1 MRRRSRAGG
10 EPIKTR
16 RRKAMTLK
24 PRNAPEVVRR
34 RGPSTIK
41 LQEQLKS
48 CTRELNETREREG
61 ATSEVLRVISRSSGE
76 LRPVFDAI
84 LDNAVR
90 ICGAQNAT
98 LWLQKDGALRR
109 AARHRDVPNP
119 IAPAQPSAKSI
130 LVRAVRTKQIIHV
143 ADYMADQAYL
153 DGDPFTV
160 AAVEE
165 LGVRTYVAVPMLKE
179 SDLVGAISVYRTEVR
194 AFTEKQIAL
203 LTSFAAQAVIAIEN
217 TRLLNELRERTDDLT
232 EALGQQ
238 TATSEVLQVIS
249 SSPGEL
255 EPVFK
260 AMLENATRIC
270 DAKFG
275 VLQLL
280 EGDGFRA
287 VGLHNAPPAF
297 ADYVRRGLLRP
308 GPNVPLS
315 RMARTKQVV
324 HIADI
329 TMEEA
334 YIERD
339 PLAVAG
345 ADLGGYRTILAV
357 PMLKESELI
366 GGFVIFRQEVRLFAD
381 KQIKLV
387 QNFAAQA
394 VIAIENARLLSEL
407 RQRTDD
413 LTESLEQQT
422 ATSEVLQVISSSPGE
437 LQPVFDAIL
446 DNAVRICASQ
456 NATLWLQEDGA
467 LRRAARHR
475 EVPDAIVPSQPSAI
489 SVLARAVR
497 TKQIIHIQDYRT
509 DQSYLDRDPFA
520 VAAADQLGIRT
531 NLSVPMLK
539 EGEPIGAISIFR
551 TEIRPFTEKQIE
563 LIASFASQAVI
574 AIENAR
580 LLNELRQRT
589 TDLTERSA
597 DLTEALEQQTA
608 TSEVLR
614 VISRSPGDLKP
625 VFQTMLENATRIC
638 EAKFGTLFRFD
649 GKSFYPAADVGTPPE
664 LSEYMGRPA
673 FQPLPGGHL
682 DRVLRTKQLFHT
694 ADDTAEAVPGPAA
707 RLAGARSTLCVPML
721 KDDALIGAIVIYRQ
735 EVRPFTDKQIELLT
749 NFAAQA
755 AIAIENTRLLN
766 ELRELLQQ
774 QTATSEVLQVVS
786 SSPGDLE
793 PVFAAM
799 LEKAVLICDAKFGN
813 IYRWDGDAL
822 HVSASYNTPPAYTEE
837 RKRVQFRADQKTP
850 IGRMILT
857 KTVVHVDDVR
867 TETSYIERSQPT
879 VAAAELGGV
888 RTLLA
893 VPMLNEGELIGAFG
907 LSRQEVRP
915 FTDKQIALVQ
925 NFAAQA
931 VIAIENTRLLNELRE
946 SLQQQTA
953 TAEVL
958 EVISRSAF
966 DLRAVFET
974 VAESSVRLCGAG
986 LGFIFR
992 FDGELLRLASAFNA
1006 SQEHKDFVEQNPI
1019 RPGRHSA
1026 AARAALERRTIHI
1039 PDVLADPEY
1048 SYGAKDF
1055 GVFRTVLGVPILKGD
1070 DLLGVIIV
1078 HHLEVVRPFT
1088 DKQIALVE
1096 TFADQAA
1103 IAIENVR
1110 LLDTLRLR
1118 TDELGRSVGELRALG
1133 EVSQAVNSTLDL
1145 ETVLSTI
1152 VAKAVQLSG
1161 TEAGAI
1167 YVFDQLQRE
1176 FHLRATYGMDPE
1188 LIDALA
1194 RQHIGFD
1201 EPNVELAFAQREP
1214 IQVADLREDAPSAA
1228 NEIVLRAGYRARLLA
1243 PLLRGEDVVGML
1255 VVRRR
1260 APGAFPQNTVDLIKT
1275 FAAQS
1280 VLAIQN
1286 ARLFENVE
1294 IRTGELAKSLE
1305 DLRTTQDRLVQ
1316 TEKLASLGQLTAG
1329 IAHEIKNPL
1338 NFVNNF
1344 SAVSVELIDE
1354 LREALGGAHL
1364 DSKLRAEISDIA
1376 DTLQGNLDKVV
1387 QHGKRADAIV
1397 KNMLLH
1403 SRQGS
1408 GEHRPVDINAL
1419 VDESL
1424 NLAYHG
1430 ARAEKQGFNI
1440 TLERSFDP
1448 AAGEVDLFPQEIT
1461 RALLNL
1467 ISNGFYAATKRK
1479 AESNGGDYEPTLVA
1493 ATRNLGDKVE
1503 IRIRDNGTGIPP
1515 DAKEKLFNPF
1525 FTTKPAGEGT
1535 GLGLS
1540 ISHDIIV
1547 KQHLGSIE
1555 VDTQPGEFTE
1565 FRIVLPRA
1573 GAFLIKSGGPM

>member
-1 MRRRSRAGG
+1 
-10 EPIKTR
+10 
-16 RRKAMTLK
+16 MTLK

-41 LQEQLKS
+41 LQEQLES
-48 CTRELNETREREG
+48 CTRELNEIREREG

-194 AFTEKQIAL
+194 TFTEKQIAL

-287 VGLHNAPPAF
+287 VALHNAPPAF

-366 GGFVIFRQEVRLFAD
+366 GGFVIFRQEVRLFTD

-437 LQPVFDAIL
+437 LQPVFEAIL
-446 DNAVRICASQ
+446 DNAVRICESQ

-475 EVPDAIVPSQPSAI
+475 EVPDAIVPSQPSAN

-574 AIENAR
+574 AIEN
-580 LLNELRQRT
+580 
-589 TDLTERSA
+589 
-597 DLTEALEQQTA
+597 
-608 TSEVLR
+608 
-614 VISRSPGDLKP
+614 
-625 VFQTMLENATRIC
+625 
-638 EAKFGTLFRFD
+638 
-649 GKSFYPAADVGTPPE
+649 
-664 LSEYMGRPA
+664 
-673 FQPLPGGHL
+673 
-682 DRVLRTKQLFHT
+682 
-694 ADDTAEAVPGPAA
+694 
-707 RLAGARSTLCVPML
+707 
-721 KDDALIGAIVIYRQ
+721 
-735 EVRPFTDKQIELLT
+735 
-749 NFAAQA
+749 
-755 AIAIENTRLLN
+755 
-766 ELRELLQQ
+766 
-774 QTATSEVLQVVS
+774 
-786 SSPGDLE
+786 
-793 PVFAAM
+793 
-799 LEKAVLICDAKFGN
+799 
-813 IYRWDGDAL
+813 
-822 HVSASYNTPPAYTEE
+822 
-837 RKRVQFRADQKTP
+837 
-850 IGRMILT
+850 
-857 KTVVHVDDVR
+857 
-867 TETSYIERSQPT
+867 
-879 VAAAELGGV
+879 
-888 RTLLA
+888 
-893 VPMLNEGELIGAFG
+893 
-907 LSRQEVRP
+907 
-915 FTDKQIALVQ
+915 
-925 NFAAQA
+925 
-931 VIAIENTRLLNELRE
+931 TRLLNELRE

-953 TAEVL
+953 TADVL
-958 EVISRSAF
+958 KVISRSTF
-966 DLRAVFET
+966 DLQVVLNT
-974 VAESSVRLCGAG
+974 LVESAARLCDSDHAW
-986 LGFIFR
+986 LFR
-992 FDGELLRLASAFNA
+992 RDGEVYRWATGYGLSREGHEQIKQYQQALAHS
-1006 SQEHKDFVEQNPI
+1006 
-1019 RPGRHSA
+1019 PGRGSIVG
-1026 AARAALERRTIHI
+1026 RTALEGQPVQIV
-1039 PDVLADPEY
+1039 DVLADPEY
-1048 SYGAKDF
+1048 ALLDLQKIGNYRTALGIPLLREGLPI
-1055 GVFRTVLGVPILKGD
+1055 GVLVLTRSEP
-1070 DLLGVIIV
+1070 
-1078 HHLEVVRPFT
+1078 RPFT
-1088 DKQIALVE
+1088 NKQIELLT
-1096 TFADQAA
+1096 TFADQAV
-1103 IAIENVR
+1103 IAIENARLFEAEQQRTRELSESLEQQTATSEVLKVISSSPGDLKPVFDAMLESATRICGATFGSMLLRDGDAYRRVALHNAPQRFLEFNKNAPIRLRGTALTVDRAIDTRQAVHVLDVASEDPNAAVAKFADARTLLVVPMLKENEAIGVIGIHRQEVRPFSDKQIELVTNFAAQAVIAIENAR
-1110 LLDTLRLR
+1110 LLRELRQR
-1118 TDELGRSVGELRALG
+1118 TDELGRSIEELRALG
-1133 EVSQAVNSTLDL
+1133 EVSRAVNSTLDL
-1145 ETVLSTI
+1145 
-1152 VAKAVQLSG
+1152 
-1161 TEAGAI
+1161 
-1167 YVFDQLQRE
+1167 
-1176 FHLRATYGMDPE
+1176 
-1188 LIDALA
+1188 
-1194 RQHIGFD
+1194 
-1201 EPNVELAFAQREP
+1201 
-1214 IQVADLREDAPSAA
+1214 
-1228 NEIVLRAGYRARLLA
+1228 
-1243 PLLRGEDVVGML
+1243 
-1255 VVRRR
+1255 
-1260 APGAFPQNTVDLIKT
+1260 
-1275 FAAQS
+1275 
-1280 VLAIQN
+1280 
-1286 ARLFENVE
+1286 
-1294 IRTGELAKSLE
+1294 
-1305 DLRTTQDRLVQ
+1305 
-1316 TEKLASLGQLTAG
+1316 
-1329 IAHEIKNPL
+1329 
-1338 NFVNNF
+1338 
-1344 SAVSVELIDE
+1344 
-1354 LREALGGAHL
+1354 
-1364 DSKLRAEISDIA
+1364 
-1376 DTLQGNLDKVV
+1376 
-1387 QHGKRADAIV
+1387 
-1397 KNMLLH
+1397 
-1403 SRQGS
+1403 
-1408 GEHRPVDINAL
+1408 
-1419 VDESL
+1419 
-1424 NLAYHG
+1424 
-1430 ARAEKQGFNI
+1430 
-1440 TLERSFDP
+1440 
-1448 AAGEVDLFPQEIT
+1448 
-1461 RALLNL
+1461 
-1467 ISNGFYAATKRK
+1467 
-1479 AESNGGDYEPTLVA
+1479 VA
-1493 ATRNLGDKVE
+1493 APR
-1503 IRIRDNGTGIPP
+1503 RIPMI
-1515 DAKEKLFNPF
+1515 
-1525 FTTKPAGEGT
+1525 
-1535 GLGLS
+1535 
-1540 ISHDIIV
+1540 
-1547 KQHLGSIE
+1547 GS
-1555 VDTQPGEFTE
+1555 
-1565 FRIVLPRA
+1565 
-1573 GAFLIKSGGPM
+1573 